1 MALLSSMMRTAAV
14 TGRTDYIPMWFGGR
28 QGGRWAEQT
37 VRAAMPNTAPRPRPP
52 APARQGD
59 RSGAVDLL
67 TDLHQRG
74 VVDDDEFARLSA
86 DLTRR

>member
-1 MALLSSMMRTAAV
+1 MLLSGLIRQATV
-14 TGRTDYIPMWFGGR
+14 TGRTDYISSWLGER

-52 APARQGD
+52 APPRQGD
-59 RSGAVDLL
+59 PAGAMRLL
-67 TDLHQRG
+67 TELHQRG
-74 VVDDDEFARLSA
+74 AVDDAEFARLSA